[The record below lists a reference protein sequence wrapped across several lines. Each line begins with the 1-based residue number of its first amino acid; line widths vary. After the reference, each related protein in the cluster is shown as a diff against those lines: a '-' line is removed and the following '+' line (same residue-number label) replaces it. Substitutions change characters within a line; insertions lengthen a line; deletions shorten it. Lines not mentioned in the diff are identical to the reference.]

1 MPRSPQISD
10 HINYTIHVEFLVQS
24 SLNNE
29 GFTSCSYRDMSLV
42 PSRLSSG
49 QRVSLR
55 AKDVPVESHGEENQ
69 NRQWQYF
76 ATYAIPTFC
85 LLDIMAA
92 FLGLDYSVP
101 SALWLVIVCNIHHY
115 LLPGSVLSPRA
126 RVEGSICIRIIGS
139 NSFFSPVLVPA
150 AAIWAL
156 YLTRIS
162 SKCCWQAW
170 PINLWGV
177 QLQLSLGVENLLFLL
192 LHLICWM
199 LNRY

>member
-1 MPRSPQISD
+1 M
-10 HINYTIHVEFLVQS
+10 
-24 SLNNE
+24 
-29 GFTSCSYRDMSLV
+29 
-42 PSRLSSG
+42 
-49 QRVSLR
+49 
-55 AKDVPVESHGEENQ
+55 
-69 NRQWQYF
+69 
-76 ATYAIPTFC
+76 AIFCYICIPIFC

-92 FLGLDYSVP
+92 FLGLDNSVP

-150 AAIWAL
+150 AAIWPL

-177 QLQLSLGVENLLFLL
+177 QLQMNLGVRGTFFSYSYIWYAE
-192 LHLICWM
+192 CWTGTNQWFC
-199 LNRY
+199 LGRRGKSK